1 MTPNFKTVITAL
13 AVLVANAAAY
23 AQDNAPQAFS
33 LKQAQDFALE
43 NALSAKSYANG
54 IEQAKT
60 NVNESIAYGLPQI
73 GISADYINYIQL
85 PVTLVDESKFN
96 PFAPEGKLSE
106 FTFGVPHNLTLG
118 ANARQMLFDP
128 TWIIGVQGAKMYVEK
143 MRNLDKKNDQ
153 DLATTI
159 EQAYYTV
166 LVAER
171 SKKLMEQNLASL
183 EKTLFETTEYFKNGF
198 AEESSVDQLS
208 LLVSNLKI
216 SIDKAAR
223 QAEITKNVLKLQMGY
238 EMDKDIQLT
247 DELESL
253 WVLNNH
259 EALLNAKFDYTKNID
274 YHLADMEVTLNG
286 YLLKIEKAKYLP
298 TAVAFINYQTQAMD
312 TSFTMFNS
320 NKRYYQN
327 AMWGIS
333 LKMSIWDSF
342 AKASSVKRS
351 KLNLQRIKDTKD
363 FTVQQLKLQSATA
376 RSNYISAFEQ
386 LRAEEANIKLA
397 ESIRNK
403 TVVKFNEGLANSTEL
418 TQTETQLLQTQGA
431 YISSLFQLLN
441 AKAELNK
448 VLLTY

>member
-1 MTPNFKTVITAL
+1 MNKIFLLIIL
-13 AVLVANAAAY
+13 AFISSHVQ
-23 AQDNAPQAFS
+23 AQDSQAFS
-33 LKQAQDFALE
+33 LKQAQDFAAE
-43 NALSAKSYANG
+43 NAFSAKSYANG

-60 NVNESIAYGLPQI
+60 NVNESISFGLPQI
-73 GISADYINYIQL
+73 NASADYMNYIER
-85 PVTLVDESKFN
+85 PVSVISKEFLGGPKDQYVSF
-96 PFAPEGKLSE
+96 PFGTPQS
-106 FTFGVPHNLTLG
+106 LTLG

-128 TWIIGVQGAKMYVEK
+128 TWIIGVQGAKMYLEK

-159 EQAYYTV
+159 EQGYYTV

-171 SKKLMEQNLASL
+171 SKKLMEQNFVTL
-183 EKTLFETTEYFKNGF
+183 EKTLRETTEFYKSGF

-208 LLVSNLKI
+208 LLVTNLKT

-238 EMDKDIQLT
+238 ELDKDIQLT

-259 EALLNAKFDYTKNID
+259 EALMNTKFDYAKNIN
-274 YHLADMEVTLNG
+274 YYLADMEVTLNG

-298 TAVAFINYQTQAMD
+298 TANAFINYQTQALRD
-312 TSFTMFNS
+312 KFTFTAS
-320 NKRYYQN
+320 DKPYYQS
-327 AMWGIS
+327 AFWGIN
-333 LKMSIWDSF
+333 LRIPIFDSF
-342 AKASSVKRS
+342 QKASAVNRS

-363 FTVQQLKLQSATA
+363 FTAQQLKLQSSTA

-397 ESIRNK
+397 ENIRNK
-403 TVVKFNEGLANSTEL
+403 TVTKFNEGLANSTEL
-418 TQTETQLLQTQGA
+418 TQTETQLTQTQGA

>member
-23 AQDNAPQAFS
+23 AQGNAPQAFS

-60 NVNESIAYGLPQI
+60 NVNESIAYGLPQVNGSVSFQDFI
-73 GISADYINYIQL
+73 EL
-85 PVTLVDESKFN
+85 PTSLVPAQFFGGPAGEFAAVKF
-96 PFAPEGKLSE
+96 G
-106 FTFGVPHNLTLG
+106 TQYNLTAG
-118 ANARQMLFDP
+118 VTASQMLFDP
-128 TWIIGVQGAKMYVEK
+128 TWIIGVKGAKMYVEK

-171 SKKLMEQNLASL
+171 SKKLTEQNLASL

-198 AEESSVDQLS
+198 AEESSVDQLA

-247 DELESL
+247 DNLESL
-253 WVLNNH
+253 WALNNH
-259 EALLNAKFDYTKNID
+259 DALVNTKFDVNKHID
-274 YHLADMEVTLNG
+274 YHLADMEVILNN

-298 TAVAFINYQTQAMD
+298 TANAFLNYQQQALSND
-312 TSFTMFNS
+312 FSFFSDGEKWFPMTV
-320 NKRYYQN
+320 
-327 AMWGIS
+327 WGIN
-333 LKMSIWDSF
+333 LRIPIWDSF

-363 FTVQQLKLQSATA
+363 FTAQQLKLQSATA